1 MIALELIKL
10 WLKKKQI
17 PLMLVILTNKIYTE
31 FTVYFL
37 YTERSPAGNT
47 KHLTVSQP
55 VFHSLSCA
63 NSSKI
68 YQGKKGTTVT
78 CK

>member
-31 FTVYFL
+31 FQPTKYIQSLL
-37 YTERSPAGNT
+37 YTFCIQKGHLQGTPNT
-47 KHLTVSQP
+47 
-55 VFHSLSCA
+55 
-63 NSSKI
+63 
-68 YQGKKGTTVT
+68 
-78 CK
+78 